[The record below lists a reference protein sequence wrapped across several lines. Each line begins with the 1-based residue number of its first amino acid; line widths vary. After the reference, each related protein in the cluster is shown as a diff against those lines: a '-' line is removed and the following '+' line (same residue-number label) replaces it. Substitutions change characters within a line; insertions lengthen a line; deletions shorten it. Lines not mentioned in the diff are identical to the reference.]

1 MGRFLCAGIATKV
14 FVKKDG
20 YSKDEIMDQL
30 KRTLDLKIYDEP
42 IEDEK
47 FLLLGMKI
55 ECIEKY
61 AVPFIE
67 EQLKIVLE
75 NMDDIEDYERISKNL
90 KELLESS
97 KGKNC
102 EELIKMAKEQQNI
115 HFELIEGNLFTNDIS
130 YIGNRL
136 KIFADMITYLDDGKI
151 VMESYYDMFRYFRNA
166 IIKSSNSPIK
176 TSAMISIV
184 G

>member
-1 MGRFLCAGIATKV
+1 MN
-14 FVKKDG
+14 
-20 YSKDEIMDQL
+20 QL
-30 KRTLDLKIYDEP
+30 KKKLDLKIYNEP

-47 FLLLGMKI
+47 FLLLGMKK
-55 ECIEKY
+55 EYIEKY
-61 AVPFIE
+61 AIPFIE

-75 NMDDIEDYERISKNL
+75 NVEDTEAYERISKNL
-90 KELLESS
+90 KELLKIS
-97 KGKNC
+97 KGKNY
-102 EELIKMAKEQQNI
+102 EELIQMAKEQQNV

-136 KIFADMITYLDDGKI
+136 KIFADMIIYLDDGKI
-151 VMESYYDMFRYFRNA
+151 IMESYYDIFRYFRNT

-176 TSAMISIV
+176 TSAVISIV